1 VASNTQTFASHA
13 TAESGKPT
21 GWAGTPPGPHGFAH
35 QATNVAAIVIPFAA
49 FVLAA
54 IMLWGQLV
62 EWIDLA
68 VLALAYVA
76 TCLGV
81 TVGFH
86 RLLTHRSFQTYPS
99 VRYALAVLGTLAVE
113 GSVIKWVADHRKHH
127 DFADEDGDPHSPH
140 GAGPGVLGALAGLWH
155 AHVGWRVFLLHHAT
169 FSINSICHFLRP
181 PPLRYQG
188 PVHERGLALARNAR
202 GVLAQ
207 QPPRL
212 PDIGIS
218 RPPPR

>member
-1 VASNTQTFASHA
+1 V
-13 TAESGKPT
+13 
-21 GWAGTPPGPHGFAH
+21 
-35 QATNVAAIVIPFAA
+35 
-49 FVLAA
+49 
-54 IMLWGQLV
+54 
-62 EWIDLA
+62 
-68 VLALAYVA
+68 
-76 TCLGV
+76 CLG
-81 TVGFH
+81 
-86 RLLTHRSFQTYPS
+86 P
-99 VRYALAVLGTLAVE
+99 
-113 GSVIKWVADHRKHH
+113 
-127 DFADEDGDPHSPH
+127 
-140 GAGPGVLGALAGLWH
+140 LAGLWH
-155 AHVGWRVFLLHHAT
+155 AHVGWLFNSVGQADRRRYAPDLLKDRGMRLIDAAEKPLIVASLAIPFTLGYLVKGTFSGALLTLMWGGLVRVFLLHHAT